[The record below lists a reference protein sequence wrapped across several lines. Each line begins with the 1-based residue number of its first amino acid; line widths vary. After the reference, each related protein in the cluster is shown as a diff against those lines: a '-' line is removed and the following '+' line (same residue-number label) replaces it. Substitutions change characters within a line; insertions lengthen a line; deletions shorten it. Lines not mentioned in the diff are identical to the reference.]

1 MSAGPQPQR
10 AIVIAN
16 PNAGRLPEETR
27 RAVVTAL
34 RETLDAEVS
43 WTMRDTGISVAREA
57 ATSGADLVVA
67 FGGDG
72 HVNEVV
78 NGIAG
83 TDVPLG
89 IVPGGTMNVFSR
101 TIGVPQDPFEAIDFL
116 VRRLRE
122 PVRVVPLGRTNDRY
136 FTFSAGCGFDALA
149 AEHVEKHLNNKRRYG
164 ELFFYWSAF
173 RVLAHSFSM
182 RSPRMSIR
190 GPFGEIPVAM
200 AIATNARPY
209 AYFAGRPV
217 DLTPNVTLDGGVD
230 VFAMKTMRLEA
241 LPLYIWRV
249 AVSRDLVHHRDAFY
263 QSDLA
268 SFEVV
273 AHKPFN
279 RHVDG
284 EPLPPADR
292 VSFSVVK
299 DALRVLA

>member
-1 MSAGPQPQR
+1 MSAGPRPQR

-16 PNAGRLPEETR
+16 PNAGRLPEDTR
-27 RAVVTAL
+27 RAVVAAL
-34 RETLDAEVS
+34 RERLDADVR

-57 ATSGADLVVA
+57 TTSGADLVVA

-72 HVNEVV
+72 H
-78 NGIAG
+78 
-83 TDVPLG
+83 L
-89 IVPGGTMNVFSR
+89 
-101 TIGVPQDPFEAIDFL
+101 
-116 VRRLRE
+116 
-122 PVRVVPLGRTNDRY
+122 
-136 FTFSAGCGFDALA
+136 SAGCGFDALA
-149 AEHVEKHLNNKRRYG
+149 AEHVEKHLNRKRRFG

-173 RVLAHSFSM
+173 RVLAHSFGM
-182 RSPRMSIR
+182 RSPRMRIR
-190 GPFGEIPVAM
+190 GEFGEVPVAM

-209 AYFAGRPV
+209 AYLAGRPV

-230 VFAMKTMRLEA
+230 IFAMKTMRLEA

-249 AVSRDLVHHRDAFY
+249 AVSRDLIHHRDAFY

-273 AHKPFN
+273 GHKPFN

-292 VSFSVVK
+292 VSFSVVR

>member
-1 MSAGPQPQR
+1 
-10 AIVIAN
+10 
-16 PNAGRLPEETR
+16 
-27 RAVVTAL
+27 
-34 RETLDAEVS
+34 
-43 WTMRDTGISVAREA
+43 MRDTGISVAREA
-57 ATSGADLVVA
+57 ATSGAELVVA

-101 TIGVPQDPFEAIDFL
+101 TMGIPQEPFEAIDYL
-116 VRRLRE
+116 IQRLHDPGRL
-122 PVRVVPLGRTNDRY
+122 VPLGLTNDRY

-149 AEHVEKHLNNKRRYG
+149 AEHVEKHLNNKRRFG

-173 RVLAHSFSM
+173 RVLAHSFGM

-190 GPFGEIPVAM
+190 GDFGEVPVAM

-209 AYFAGRPV
+209 AFFAGRPV

-263 QSDLA
+263 QSDLS

-284 EPLPPADR
+284 EPLPPANR
-292 VSFSVVK
+292 VSFSVVR